1 MSAGTWRVDVDGAT
15 HRVEARRS
23 WIGGITVRV
32 DGAVALRTPGSGVT
46 VRVGGARVLGPSD
59 TPPSAGRYPVPVGGR
74 TATLLVTGQGRSF
87 VSFDLVLD
95 GRSLSTG
102 GQPRPTLSPGQG
114 WLLVLLGVCLLTIAQ
129 GLVFVAL
136 PELRLVTGGRE
147 TDALVASR
155 YETYDRS
162 TTTYHVRY
170 DFVTADGSRVT
181 ANGVVSA
188 EMYARA
194 TPGSTIRVLYLP
206 EDPSTQRPAAYN
218 TDVWFALFI
227 AVFGVAAVVVW
238 LAYRRGITLEALRAG
253 KLVRTTAAVER
264 VTNLG
269 PASGLA
275 TITYRYTAED
285 GVERVGTSD
294 PLYAEESAAYPP
306 GSSAT
311 IAYDPRRPG
320 VSVWIGASDPSR
332 TAWVTAASRAS
343 PR

>member
-1 MSAGTWRVDVDGAT
+1 MTAGTWRVHVDGAT
-15 HRVEARRS
+15 HRVEARTS
-23 WIGGITVRV
+23 WSGGITVRV
-32 DGAVALRTPGSGVT
+32 DGAVALRTPGTGIT
-46 VRVGGARVLGPSD
+46 VRVGGVRVLGPSY
-59 TPPSAGRYPVPVGGR
+59 TLPSAGRYPVPVGGR
-74 TATLLVTGQGRSF
+74 AATLIVPGQGRSS

-102 GQPRPTLSPGQG
+102 GQPRPPLGPGQP
-114 WLLVLLGVCLLTIAQ
+114 WLLVLFGVCVLTIAW

-136 PELRLVTGGRE
+136 PEVRLAMGGRE
-147 TDALVASR
+147 TDALIASR
-155 YETYDRS
+155 YETYNRS

-170 DFVTADGSRVT
+170 EFVTADGSRVA
-181 ANGVVSA
+181 ANGEVSA

-194 TPGSTIRVLYLP
+194 TPGSTTRVLYLP
-206 EDPSTQRPAAYN
+206 EDPSAQRPAAYN

-227 AVFGVAAVVVW
+227 AVFGVAAVAVW

-253 KLVRTTAAVER
+253 RLVRTTAAVER

-269 PASGLA
+269 QASGLA
-275 TITYRYTAED
+275 TITYRYTAGD
-285 GVERVGTSD
+285 GVERIGTSD
-294 PLYAEESAAYPP
+294 PLYVEEAAAYPP

-332 TAWVTAASRAS
+332 TAWVTAS
-343 PR
+343 